1 MARAKHRVVIDTN
14 LWISFLLAKDF
25 RKLDKMFAD
34 DRLVL
39 LFSQELLDEFVEV
52 ARRPKFRKYFTLSDL
67 QNLLLQVRTR
77 AEFVNVTSDIILCRN
92 PKDNFLLSLAADG
105 QATHLLTGDKD
116 LLGLQTIGKT
126 VIQPITS
133 YLSAR

>member
-25 RKLDKMFAD
+25 RKLDKLFAD

-77 AEFVNVTSDIILCRN
+77 AEFVNVTSDIILCRD

-105 QATHLLTGDKD
+105 QATHILTGDKD
-116 LLGLQTIGKT
+116 LLDLQTIGKT

>member
-116 LLGLQTIGKT
+116 LLDLQTIGKT

>member
-39 LFSQELLDEFVEV
+39 LFSQEPLDEFVEV

-105 QATHLLTGDKD
+105 QATHILTGDKD
-116 LLGLQTIGKT
+116 LLDLQTIGKT

>member
-1 MARAKHRVVIDTN
+1 M
-14 LWISFLLAKDF
+14 
-25 RKLDKMFAD
+25 
-34 DRLVL
+34 
-39 LFSQELLDEFVEV
+39 
-52 ARRPKFRKYFTLSDL
+52 
-67 QNLLLQVRTR
+67 
-77 AEFVNVTSDIILCRN
+77 NVTSDIILCRD

-116 LLGLQTIGKT
+116 LLDLQTIGKT